1 MFSSRRAIFGLTV
14 AMLVALAFA
23 AWHAGQSGPRDG
35 IDLPSE
41 AQSVGVTEEK
51 PTRPIDAA
59 VPWGYATQPPQARDT
74 ESHEAE
80 VLVVQV
86 IDGDTVVLVNG
97 EHVRYIGIDTP
108 ETVHPTKGVECFG
121 PEATKR
127 NRQLVEGKLVRMERD
142 TSDRDGYGRLLRY
155 VYVDDLFVNAVLV
168 EEGYAYS
175 TYFPPDTEHYQ
186 ELLSLELM
194 AEAQGVGLWQA
205 CPH

>member
-1 MFSSRRAIFGLTV
+1 MPMMFSSRRAIFGLAV
-14 AMLVALAFA
+14 AMLVALAFTA
-23 AWHAGQSGPRDG
+23 CHAGQSGPRDG
-35 IDLPSE
+35 VDL
-41 AQSVGVTEEK
+41 G
-51 PTRPIDAA
+51 
-59 VPWGYATQPPQARDT
+59 
-74 ESHEAE
+74 E

-86 IDGDTVVLVNG
+86 IDGDTVILANG

-155 VYVDDLFVNAVLV
+155 VYVDVLFVNAVLV

-186 ELLSLELM
+186 EFLSLELM